1 LHLADG
7 STSNQRHHKTIQ
19 FFFCQNMSAFHQWKV
34 RTTIAKKQD
43 MMFLEAG
50 ISSKIM
56 KVALDQQKEIADEEN
71 AERNSITAVFCVA
84 SALNAEEENRK
95 APPQHTLADIIIK
108 KIKDNDAELPEEE
121 RHDPDQMDPM
131 IAKLCKGVFLTA
143 SENDIYCSVAKLMNE
158 YTVGKMPRAFGWAFG
173 YPFGFGS
180 GLFRFWVFGVK
191 DFSPIRVRTK
201 MDKKRDRIVNAQPF
215 IIDDASRSP
224 ITAVFSAA
232 SALNTEEEKRV
243 FEEEED
249 DIDHFYGNFDDDSY
263 QGDVNEEDEK
273 LFESFFVKNALPRRT
288 LDYILIKKIKDNDA
302 ELAEE
307 ERHDPQMDPMIA
319 KLYKG
324 MFLTASEND
333 IYCSV
338 ANLMSEYTIGKMP
351 SAFVRTKMAKKRDR
365 IVNAQPFITDDA
377 SVGSSRK
384 RSKVPK
390 IHQQQNKLIGA
401 GISNKIMKVSLAQQ
415 KEIVD

>member
-1 LHLADG
+1 MQL
-7 STSNQRHHKTIQ
+7 
-19 FFFCQNMSAFHQWKV
+19 F
-34 RTTIAKKQD
+34 
-43 MMFLEAG
+43 EAG

-56 KVALDQQKEIADEEN
+56 KVALGQQKEIADEEN
-71 AERNSITAVFCVA
+71 TERNSIMAVFCVA

-108 KIKDNDAELPEEE
+108 KIKDNDVELPEEE

-158 YTVGKMPRAFGWAFG
+158 YTVGRMPRAFGWACG

-180 GLFRFWVFGVK
+180 GLFGFRVFGVK

-215 IIDDASRSP
+215 ITDDASVAKRDCP
-224 ITAVFSAA
+224 ITAVFSTA

-288 LDYILIKKIKDNDA
+288 LADILIKKIKDNDV

-307 ERHDPQMDPMIA
+307 ERHNPQMDPMIA

-351 SAFVRTKMAKKRDR
+351 RAFVRTKMAKKRDR

-384 RSKVPK
+384 RSKVSK

>member
-1 LHLADG
+1 
-7 STSNQRHHKTIQ
+7 Q
-19 FFFCQNMSAFHQWKV
+19 V

-43 MMFLEAG
+43 MILLEAG

-56 KVALDQQKEIADEEN
+56 KVALGQQKEIADEEN
-71 AERNSITAVFCVA
+71 AERNSITVVFCVA
-84 SALNAEEENRK
+84 SALNSEEENRK
-95 APPQHTLADIIIK
+95 APPQHTLANIIIK

-121 RHDPDQMDPM
+121 HHDPDQMDTM
-131 IAKLCKGVFLTA
+131 IAELCKGVLLTA

-158 YTVGKMPRAFGWAFG
+158 YTVGKMPRAFVRITNAH
-173 YPFGFGS
+173 
-180 GLFRFWVFGVK
+180 LDRFSLSSFK
-191 DFSPIRVRTK
+191 LVRTK
-201 MDKKRDRIVNAQPF
+201 MAKKRDRIVNSQPF
-215 IIDDASRSP
+215 ITDDASVANAERSP

-232 SALNTEEEKRV
+232 STLNTEEEKRV

-273 LFESFFVKNALPRRT
+273 LFESFFVKNALPQRT
-288 LDYILIKKIKDNDA
+288 LADILIKKIKDNDA

-307 ERHDPQMDPMIA
+307 KRHDPQMDPMIA

-338 ANLMSEYTIGKMP
+338 ANLMSEYTVGKMP
-351 SAFVRTKMAKKRDR
+351 RAFVRTKMAKKRDR

-377 SVGSSRK
+377 SVGSPRK
-384 RSKVPK
+384 RSMVPK
-390 IHQQQNKLIGA
+390 THQQQNKLIGS
-401 GISNKIMKVSLAQQ
+401 GISYKIMKVPFPRQ